1 MGCGVKS
8 GMVTDDS
15 ETFRLDNLKSE
26 VVGAS
31 AVVVHVGSVI
41 TCVPVDSTPENLSFS
56 LFFFV
61 CLIVL
66 KLRVNRKFMNS

>member
-1 MGCGVKS
+1 VQVGSGGAS

-26 VVGAS
+26 EVGAS
-31 AVVVHVGSVI
+31 EVALHVGSVI
-41 TCVPVDSTPENLSFS
+41 TCVAADSTPEELCLS

-61 CLIVL
+61 WL
-66 KLRVNRKFMNS
+66 F